1 MDLVKVVNRT
11 QRELFCTWDGK
22 RYKVQPGESVHPRLI
37 AEALRRSNPIFGSD
51 DPMTGELQYLV
62 AIPDYGDPIS
72 PIEQSDEIEL
82 FHRSKEKN
90 AIPIMVIPTS
100 HRPTRQQV
108 ATDAFA
114 PGNGPIDTA
123 FVKP

>member
-51 DPMTGELQYLV
+51 DPITGELQYLV
-62 AIPDYGDPIS
+62 AIPDYGDPIT

-82 FHRSKEKN
+82 YHRSRAKD
-90 AIPIMVIPTS
+90 AVPIMIIPAKG
-100 HRPTRQQV
+100 HVTRAQV
-108 ATDAFA
+108 ASDAFA
-114 PGNGPIDTA
+114 QGGGPVDTG